1 MSTNA
6 LSTIFQSGTL
16 MPVDEETLAVA
27 GSGQSSKRISIK
39 GGVFRLIVNGKEV
52 STNEDR
58 SMNVV
63 IVKMSPD
70 ASRTYY
76 EGAYKEGEKVAPVC
90 WSSDSRKPDASVKTP
105 IASSCAECP
114 NSIKGSGQG
123 GNGTACRLS
132 WRAAVVLANSIEG
145 DVYQLVLPATSSFG
159 KEDSG
164 RWPFRPYVQMLAA
177 NNVAAGGVVTKM
189 QFDTKSPTPR
199 LLFSPVAPVDRDLWD
214 AVRNQGKTP
223 AAENAIKMTVS
234 QADRVPQLT
243 NTPQAEDDSSEE
255 VAPVKQT
262 RKKAAPAPVE
272 DTSDL
277 IKKWAGM

>member
-262 RKKAAPAPVE
+262 RKKATPAPVE

>member
-243 NTPQAEDDSSEE
+243 STPQAEDDSSEE

>member
-6 LSTIFQSGTL
+6 LSTILSGSL
-16 MPVDEETLAVA
+16 MPVDDETLAVA

-105 IASSCAECP
+105 IASSCSECP

-123 GNGTACRLS
+123 GNGTSCRLS
-132 WRAAVVLANSIEG
+132 WRAAVVLANAVEG

-159 KEDSG
+159 KEDNG

-199 LLFSPVAPVDRDLWD
+199 LLFSPVAAVDRELWD
-214 AVRNQGKTP
+214 TVRTQGKTP

-234 QADRVPQLT
+234 QTDRVPQLT
-243 NTPQAEDDSSEE
+243 SSPQAADDSEE
-255 VAPVKQT
+255 AAPVKQT
-262 RKKAAPAPVE
+262 RKKAAAAPV
-272 DTSDL
+272 DDSADL
-277 IKKWAGM
+277 IKKWADM

>member
-6 LSTIFQSGTL
+6 LSTIFQSGSL

-76 EGAYKEGEKVAPVC
+76 EGAYKEGEKVSPVC

-159 KEDSG
+159 KEDNG

-199 LLFSPVAPVDRDLWD
+199 LLFSPVSPVDRDLWE

-234 QADRVPQLT
+234 QTDRVPQLT
-243 NTPQAEDDSSEE
+243 STPQTEDDSTDE

-262 RKKAAPAPVE
+262 RKKAAAAPVE

-277 IKKWAGM
+277 IKKWADM

>member
-6 LSTIFQSGTL
+6 LSTIFQSGSL
-16 MPVDEETLAVA
+16 MPVDDETLAVA
-27 GSGQSSKRISIK
+27 GGGQSSKRISIK

-58 SMNVV
+58 SMNIV
-63 IVKMSPD
+63 IVKMAPD
-70 ASRTYY
+70 PSRTYY
-76 EGAYKEGEKVAPVC
+76 EGAYKEGEKIAPVC
-90 WSSDSRKPDASVKTP
+90 WSSDSRKPDASVKVP
-105 IASSCAECP
+105 IANSCTECP

-132 WRAAVVLANSIEG
+132 WRAAVVLSNSIEG

-159 KEDSG
+159 KEDNG

-177 NNVAAGGVVTKM
+177 NGVAAGGVVTKM

-199 LLFSPVAPVDRDLWD
+199 LLFSPVSPVDRDLWE

-234 QADRVPQLT
+234 QIDRAPQLT
-243 NTPQAEDDSSEE
+243 STPQTEDDSVEE

-262 RKKAAPAPVE
+262 RKKAVAAPVE

-277 IKKWAGM
+277 IKKWADM

>member
-6 LSTIFQSGTL
+6 LSTILSGSL

-114 NSIKGSGQG
+114 NSIKGSGQS

-159 KEDSG
+159 KEDNG

-199 LLFSPVAPVDRDLWD
+199 LLFSPVAPVDKELWD
-214 AVRNQGKTP
+214 TVRVQGKTP

-234 QADRVPQLT
+234 QTDRVPQLT
-243 NTPQAEDDSSEE
+243 STPQAEDDSTEE
-255 VAPVKQT
+255 VAPVKQA
-262 RKKAAPAPVE
+262 RKKAVAAPV
-272 DTSDL
+272 DDSADL
-277 IKKWAGM
+277 IKKWAEM